1 MILLILIL
9 LLYATY
15 TDIKTLEVPL
25 WVSPVIIGIRFLQDF
40 MSEENNFR
48 IMSGLLCGAIL
59 FGIFFMVAYL
69 GDQLGGADCLI
80 VAAIG
85 YSLDFYGFYAVIIG
99 LALTLPY
106 TAYMKIAKKRTC
118 LSISPFFNCWIHYYI
133 NHSNNS
139 GPAYIM
145 ALIRRNY
152 YVTKK
157 LECCYVNMR

>member
-1 MILLILIL
+1 MILLIL

-40 MSEENNFR
+40 MSEKNNFR

-69 GDQLGGADCLI
+69 GEQLGGADCLI

-106 TAYMKIAKKRTC
+106 TAYMKIAKKNM
-118 LSISPFFNCWIHYYI
+118 FIH
-133 NHSNNS
+133 
-139 GPAYIM
+139 
-145 ALIRRNY
+145 
-152 YVTKK
+152 
-157 LECCYVNMR
+157 

>member
-40 MSEENNFR
+40 MSGENNFR

-69 GDQLGGADCLI
+69 GDQLGGSRLFNCCCDRIFFGFLRIIRCHNWFSTYTSI
-80 VAAIG
+80 
-85 YSLDFYGFYAVIIG
+85 YSIYENCQ
-99 LALTLPY
+99 
-106 TAYMKIAKKRTC
+106 KRTC

>member
-1 MILLILIL
+1 M

-40 MSEENNFR
+40 MSGENNFR

-99 LALTLPY
+99 LILTLPY
-106 TAYMKIAKKRTC
+106 TAYMKITKKEHVYPLIPFLTTGYIII
-118 LSISPFFNCWIHYYI
+118 LFILTVQGQSISW
-133 NHSNNS
+133 
-139 GPAYIM
+139 
-145 ALIRRNY
+145 L
-152 YVTKK
+152 
-157 LECCYVNMR
+157 L